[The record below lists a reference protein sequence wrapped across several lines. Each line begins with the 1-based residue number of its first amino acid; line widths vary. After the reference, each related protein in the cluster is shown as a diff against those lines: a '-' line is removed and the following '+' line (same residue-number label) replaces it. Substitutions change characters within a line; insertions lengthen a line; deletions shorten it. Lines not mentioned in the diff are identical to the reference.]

1 VHAGVHGVI
10 SRAFYTP
17 WLNDYRMTRTDAD
30 AVAKSADAAMKIVAQ
45 PHHFSRTSSEAVV
58 SSTANVVAC

>member
-1 VHAGVHGVI
+1 
-10 SRAFYTP
+10 
-17 WLNDYRMTRTDAD
+17 MTRTDAD